1 MVAAAALARVPRA
14 IAFRPSE
21 PQEAL
26 PRADAD
32 GKRVVVQWPGS
43 DDVRQSRFHHIW
55 LRDHCRC
62 PECFHPITKQR
73 MLDTFSIPRD
83 IKPHTV
89 EVTTRN
95 LRITWSSGE
104 NKHTS
109 EYPWS
114 WLKDNSYDPQPPSEP
129 KSHAPVIWNKDSLH
143 GKIPCVDFEDIM
155 ESDLDVFH
163 WLSKIKRLGV
173 CFVRG
178 VPPDMASTEALSHRI
193 AFIRETQYGKMWSFT
208 SDLARGDTAYTNI
221 ALPAHTDNTY
231 FTDPAGLQIFHLLEH
246 SGGEGG
252 ETLLVDGFYAA
263 QQLKARHPASFE
275 LLSQIPIPCHAAGDE
290 ETFYRPDPTSGYP
303 VLSLDPHTGDVR
315 HVRWN
320 NNDRSA
326 MNAVHPDL
334 MEQWQAIRD
343 WNACLTDPEAE
354 YWVKLKP
361 GTVVVIDNQR
371 VLHGRA
377 EFTGRRQMCGA
388 YIGKDDFMARL
399 RALSDQAQNHALRR
413 AGKRDVWAAG
423 L

>member
-1 MVAAAALARVPRA
+1 MRTIDALRCGGRTTN
-14 IAFRPSE
+14 
-21 PQEAL
+21 
-26 PRADAD
+26 RADCKSPLPHVNPQCAT
-32 GKRVVVQWPGS
+32 RLTLVS
-43 DDVRQSRFHHIW
+43 HHIW

-62 PECFHPITKQR
+62 PECFHPVTKQR

-83 IKPHTV
+83 IKPRTV
-89 EVTTRN
+89 EATKHN

-104 NKHTS
+104 STHTS

-114 WLKDNSYDPQPPSEP
+114 WLKDNAYDPQSPSEP
-129 KSHAPVIWNKDSLH
+129 DWQKPYIWNNYSFRGH
-143 GKIPCVDFEDIM
+143 PPQMRFEDVM
-155 ESDLDVFH
+155 SSETAVH
-163 WLSKIKRLGV
+163 QWLAKIKKFGF

-178 VPPDMASTEALSHRI
+178 VPPDMASTEALSLRI
-193 AFIRETQYGKMWSFT
+193 AFIRETQYGKLWSFT
-208 SDLARGDTAYTNI
+208 SDLAHGDTAYTNI

-231 FTDPAGLQIFHLLEH
+231 FTDPAGLQLFHLLEH

-252 ETLLVDGFYAA
+252 ESLLVDGFYAA
-263 QQLKARHPASFE
+263 QELKARHPSSFE
-275 LLSQIPIPCHAAGDE
+275 LLSQIPIPCHAAGDDD
-290 ETFYRPDPTSGYP
+290 TFYRPDPPSGYP
-303 VLSLDPHTGDVR
+303 VLSLDHRTGEVR

-334 MEQWQAIRD
+334 MEQWYQAIRD
-343 WNACLTDPEAE
+343 WNACLTDEAAE
-354 YWVKLKP
+354 YWVKLQP
-361 GTVVVIDNQR
+361 GTVVAIDNQR

-399 RALSDQAQNHALRR
+399 RALAENVQGDELLTAR
-413 AGKRDVWAAG
+413 KRDVWAPG